1 MFKTTLQKC
10 LLALLT
16 LIFVGWALAHQ
27 LYCGGASP
35 TLPVQSGYCS
45 DGQNSG
51 QTSASSVEP
60 IQKPTFLIP
69 AIARQNKPV
78 ALIVVREDDESAP
91 SETGGDEWLV
101 AVAAAASAKI
111 RQINKTPILL
121 KLASQENPGQT
132 KLLEQLARVSGFC
145 NTLSSDSTLD
155 VGQTQEGLL
164 TYNIQTKSESAETS
178 LILAAH
184 YWHQADSVVLAS
196 RYDPEAVILGSA
208 LASHL
213 YAPLIVISPM
223 EQLSAL
229 SEKLST
235 LGICDIIYVTSK
247 TSLDDS
253 RVRFP
258 AQKTE
263 IIDVEEAQR
272 RLIETLGAPSIQ
284 NIVLFRVPDGSSDE
298 ESVSW
303 LAPYLS
309 LIHRAALVPCYSSDP
324 LAAESKIGS
333 VIRRYSLRPRTVTI
347 LGDYEAVDLIT
358 TTIGN
363 EPNTYE
369 ISSEPCSRLSQGRAA
384 EMGVGRIPLRQ
395 LWAASTFIAYGL
407 AREHILGQVQP
418 NALMIANPSPEYSTL
433 PLCETISRATAKEFK
448 NFGIQIK
455 EFYHTSCNDQLIRS
469 LVGDSQFIIY
479 EGHLSDFTLFEDSS
493 TYADE
498 GYVYNYEYGHGQF
511 VEDFSDTT
519 DFADNHI
526 NDYDDGY
533 GGEPSPSEEREEDST
548 NIADIDKQIQ
558 SESGI
563 SDGDLAFELIEKDV
577 ESQQDEIS
585 QSTACEL
592 EGIPLVLIQSCHS
605 LDQTLLDTLTSGTA
619 GIVGSKTNIHSASG
633 SAFIKAFCDGLLYRS
648 DTTGE
653 ALRDAKNYLLC
664 VSALKKARGHT
675 QYAKVERVAHSF
687 HLWGDPEL
695 RLFNGLQNSQRLKA
709 VSGKFVEPD
718 KITITIPAKR
728 LATSKTEKYF
738 LRMFPG
744 SEAGGILKRLKG
756 KEIRRVA
763 PIYFFRIPMPKG
775 FEPTQYAGLK
785 KSDDT
790 TIRATFFVD
799 SFKRFIY
806 IVYFPEKEEKE
817 QVFTLQFFKQDTTA
831 ARTCGNASAGETPL
845 QKMPGM

>member
-1 MFKTTLQKC
+1 MFKSTLQKC

-16 LIFVGWALAHQ
+16 LILLV
-27 LYCGGASP
+27 C
-35 TLPVQSGYCS
+35 TTIKTQSGYCS
-45 DGQNSG
+45 NGQNSG
-51 QTSASSVEP
+51 Q

-78 ALIVVREDDESAP
+78 ALIVVQEDDESSP
-91 SETGGDEWLV
+91 SETGGNEWLV
-101 AVAAAASAKI
+101 AAAAPASAKI

-121 KLASQENPGQT
+121 KLASEKNPRQT

-145 NTLSSDSTLD
+145 NILSSDSTLN
-155 VGQTQEGLL
+155 VGQTQESLL

-178 LILAAH
+178 LLLAGH
-184 YWHQADSVVLAS
+184 YWQQADSVVIAS

-213 YAPLIVISPM
+213 YAPLIVISPG

-229 SEKLST
+229 SEKLSS
-235 LGICDIIYVTSK
+235 LGVGDIIYVTSK

-253 RVRFP
+253 GICFP

-284 NIVLFRVPDGSSDE
+284 NIVLFRVPDESSDE

-309 LIHRAALVPCYSSDP
+309 LIHRAALVPCYSSDA
-324 LAAESKIGS
+324 LAAESKVES

-384 EMGVGRIPLRQ
+384 EVGVGRIPLRQ
-395 LWAASTFIAYGL
+395 LWAASTFIAYGI

-455 EFYHTSCNDQLIRS
+455 EFYHTSCNDKLIRS

-479 EGHLSDFTLFEDSS
+479 EGHLSDFTLFEDRS
-493 TYADE
+493 TYQDE
-498 GYVYNYEYGHGQF
+498 EYVSTYEYGHGQF
-511 VEDFSDTT
+511 EDFSDTT
-519 DFADNHI
+519 DFADNHT
-526 NDYDDGY
+526 NDYDDGS
-533 GGEPSPSEEREEDST
+533 GGEDSS
-548 NIADIDKQIQ
+548 NSADIDKQVQ

-563 SDGDLAFELIEKDV
+563 SDGDSTFEPIERDV
-577 ESQQDEIS
+577 DSQQDEIS

-592 EGIPLVLIQSCHS
+592 EGIPLILIQSCHS
-605 LDQTLLDTLTSGTA
+605 LDETILDTLTSGA
-619 GIVGSKTNIHSASG
+619 VGIVGSKTNVYSASG
-633 SAFIKAFCDGLLYRS
+633 SAFIKAFCDGLLYRN

-664 VSALKKARGHT
+664 VGALKKARGHT
-675 QYAKVERVAHSF
+675 QYAKVERAAYSF

-695 RLFNGLQNSQRLKA
+695 RLFNGLQSSQRLKA

-718 KITITIPAKR
+718 KISITIPAKR

-744 SEAGGILKRLKG
+744 SEAAGILKRLKG
-756 KEIRRVA
+756 NEIRRVA
-763 PIYFFRIPMPKG
+763 PIYFFRVPMPKG

-799 SFKRFIY
+799 SFKRFLY

-817 QVFTLQFFKQDTTA
+817 QVFTLQFF
-831 ARTCGNASAGETPL
+831 
-845 QKMPGM
+845 